1 MTTDHGRGPDGY
13 HHGGQSER
21 ERTSWIATNV
31 QPNAHFAAPLLSIVD
46 IAPTICRYLGFEVP
60 TDVLWEQDGALWFG
74 KADIAGIRIDRK
86 GNAVELGWTSL
97 NDKATATVY
106 AARSNNFKQGS
117 PDRWVK
123 VGKVK
128 AGAGSFTYDLSANP
142 DGFYKFAVVT
152 PNNHLTCWAPAK

>member
-1 MTTDHGRGPDGY
+1 MDEYVMKADKQVERIREAVKYREANYDEEWLLIVTTDHGRGPDGY

-31 QPNAHFAAPLLSIVD
+31 QPNAHF
-46 IAPTICRYLGFEVP
+46 
-60 TDVLWEQDGALWFG
+60 
-74 KADIAGIRIDRK
+74 
-86 GNAVELGWTSL
+86 AVELGWTSL

-128 AGAGSFTYDLSANP
+128 AGTGSFTYDLSANP

>member
-1 MTTDHGRGPDGY
+1 MPF
-13 HHGGQSER
+13 
-21 ERTSWIATNV
+21 I
-31 QPNAHFAAPLLSIVD
+31 
-46 IAPTICRYLGFEVP
+46 
-60 TDVLWEQDGALWFG
+60 G